1 MNRKL
6 RYQISKL
13 ILPGIAFGLLIY
25 IIYHILSGDHGW
37 FAWRQLRGELA
48 AAQTSLTALEKE
60 KSALEHR
67 VQLLRPESLDLDMLD
82 ERVRAVL
89 NNSDPNDVVAIKD
102 RT

>member
-1 MNRKL
+1 MDRKL

-13 ILPGIAFGLLIY
+13 ILPGIAFGLLLY
-25 IIYHILSGDHGW
+25 IIYHIFSGDHGW
-37 FAWRQLRGELA
+37 LAWRQLKGELSE
-48 AAQTSLTALEKE
+48 AQESLTSLEKE

-89 NNSDPNDVVAIKD
+89 NNSDPNDIIAVKG
-102 RT
+102 